1 MSNIKKFFNVSM
13 DTVREVFTG
22 TTHRRRLFALSFSME
37 VVALLT
43 SSYLFGTL
51 LALAA
56 CPVGEFIHVNC
67 PRKYTKIFWW
77 EIDVPDLSGF
87 MERLKDDIV
96 HGQVSKTDESNI
108 RFGVAGVIVGII
120 FYILIRI
127 VLHFCFN

>member
-22 TTHRRRLFALSFSME
+22 TTHRRRLFALSFLIE

-67 PRKYTKIFWW
+67 PRKYTKILWW
-77 EIDVPDLSGF
+77 EFEVPELSGF
-87 MERLKDDIV
+87 AERLKNNIV
-96 HGQVSKTDESNI
+96 GGKVNTTDETNI
-108 RFGVAGVIVGII
+108 RFGIAGVVGGII